1 MIILLAGPLV
11 ASAIIWCALWKVS
24 RPVRFLISLFVFI
37 LLCVLLYVWV
47 SNLRDL

>member
-1 MIILLAGPLV
+1 MIVLLMGPLV

-24 RPVRFLISLFVFI
+24 RPIRFCISLLVFV
-37 LLCVLLYVWV
+37 LCCVLLYVWV